1 MTITATS
8 TCVPV
13 TLTDE
18 QGYPTGQ
25 EVSVFIDYAVSVE
38 AYGEDADGNRGIP
51 LVEYDILGTCIDA
64 HDLKTITVAQVE
76 WAIEEACEIF
86 HQRQKHF

>member
-1 MTITATS
+1 MTITASS

-18 QGYPTGQ
+18 QGYPTGK
-25 EVSVFIDYAVSVE
+25 EVSVFIDYVMSVE
-38 AYGEDADGNRGIP
+38 AYGEDADGNRGIH

-64 HDLKTITVAQVE
+64 RDLKTLTVAQVE
-76 WAIEEACEIF
+76 WVIEEACKIF
-86 HQRQKHF
+86 YQRSKHF